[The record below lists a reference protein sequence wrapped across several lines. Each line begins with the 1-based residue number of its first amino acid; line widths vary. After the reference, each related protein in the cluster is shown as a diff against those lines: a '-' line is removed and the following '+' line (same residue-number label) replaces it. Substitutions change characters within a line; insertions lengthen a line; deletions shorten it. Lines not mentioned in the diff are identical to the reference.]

1 MNPMK
6 IANIIPTIEAIK
18 PPAIPGPIYAF
29 VKIGIK
35 RFKKKINLYMI

>member
-18 PPAIPGPIYAF
+18 PPAIPGPNIRICKKGYYDIKKRKLIYT
-29 VKIGIK
+29 
-35 RFKKKINLYMI
+35 